1 MIMTN
6 RKNLLNKFSLTL
18 IILGFLFAS
27 ASPLLAQGGTGL
39 RMGVSIDPDQ
49 IYFGGHFEAG
59 PVMESLW
66 VRPNLE
72 VGIGDGITS
81 IGLNFELAYWI
92 PLESRSWK
100 TYIGAGPALNVY
112 IVDTGAGG
120 RDSNIEPGFNILMA
134 LAHRDGLFTELKLGA
149 LDSPDLKFGIGF
161 TWR

>member
-1 MIMTN
+1 MTN
-6 RKNLLNKFSLTL
+6 KKNFLSKLSLTL

-27 ASPLLAQGGTGL
+27 SNFLLAQGGTGV

-72 VGIGDGITS
+72 VGIGNDITS
-81 IGLNFELAYWI
+81 ISLNFELAYWI
-92 PLESRSWK
+92 PLESKTWK

-112 IVDTGAGG
+112 IVDTGTGG
-120 RDSNIEPGFNILMA
+120 RDSNVEPGFNILMA
-134 LAHRDGLFTELKLGA
+134 LAHNGGLFTELKLGA

-161 TWR
+161 SWR

>member
-1 MIMTN
+1 MTN
-6 RKNLLNKFSLTL
+6 RETILNKFSLTF
-18 IILGFLFAS
+18 IILGILFAS
-27 ASPLLAQGGTGL
+27 SSPLLAQGGTGV
-39 RMGVSIDPDQ
+39 RIGVSIDPDQ

-72 VGIGDGITS
+72 VGIGNGITS
-81 IGLNFELAYWI
+81 ISLNFELAYWI

-112 IVDTGAGG
+112 IVDTGVGG
-120 RDSNIEPGFNILMA
+120 RDSKVKPGFNILMA

-149 LDSPDLKFGIGF
+149 LDSPDLKFGIGY
-161 TWR
+161 TWK

>member
-1 MIMTN
+1 MTN
-6 RKNLLNKFSLTL
+6 RQNLLSKFSLTL
-18 IILGFLFAS
+18 MIFGFLLAGS
-27 ASPLLAQGGTGL
+27 SPLLAQGGTGL

-100 TYIGAGPALNVY
+100 TYIGAGPALNIY
-112 IVDTGAGG
+112 IVDTGVVG

>member
-6 RKNLLNKFSLTL
+6 RKNLLSKLSLTL
-18 IILGFLFAS
+18 LISGFLLAS
-27 ASPLLAQGGTGL
+27 SSPLLAQGGTGL

-72 VGIGDGITS
+72 VGIGNGITS

-100 TYIGAGPALNVY
+100 TYIGAGPALNVF

-120 RDSNIEPGFNILMA
+120 RDSNVEAGFNFLMA
-134 LAHRDGLFTELKLGA
+134 LAHREGLFTELKLGV
-149 LDSPDLKFGIGF
+149 LNSPDLKFGIGF

>member
-1 MIMTN
+1 MAN
-6 RKNLLNKFSLTL
+6 KKNLFKLFPFTL
-18 IILGFLFAS
+18 IVFGFLLATS
-27 ASPLLAQGGTGL
+27 SPLLAQGGTGV

-72 VGIGDGITS
+72 VGIGNDIVS
-81 IGLNFELAYWI
+81 IGLNYELAYWV
-92 PLESRSWK
+92 PLESKAWK
-100 TYIGAGPALNVY
+100 TYIGAGPALNIY
-112 IVDTGAGG
+112 IVDTGVGG
-120 RDSNIEPGFNILMA
+120 RDSNVKPGFNILMA

-161 TWR
+161 SWR

>member
-1 MIMTN
+1 MAN
-6 RKNLLNKFSLTL
+6 KKNLLSQFSFIL
-18 IILGFLFAS
+18 IVFGFLLATS
-27 ASPLLAQGGTGL
+27 SPLLAQGGTGV

-72 VGIGDGITS
+72 VGIGNDIVS
-81 IGLNFELAYWI
+81 IGLNFELAFWI
-92 PLESRSWK
+92 PLESRAWK
-100 TYIGAGPALNVY
+100 TYIGAGPALNIY
-112 IVDTGAGG
+112 IVDTGVGG
-120 RDSNIEPGFNILMA
+120 RDSNVKPGFNILMA

-161 TWR
+161 SWR